1 MGGRLEAMRK
11 MRAATVLAVLL
22 AAGGAGLAG
31 CAQLGTATTADAT
44 ANSENRPLTL
54 TELLVGRAEAPE
66 TPSSEAPPSSG
77 TPQNPGA
84 AITPPPPGGLAA
96 PDGAQIPAAA
106 VPAKEDLLAQLKSRP
121 DVDPAELARWERII
135 QISPETDWPLVAI
148 QLQAVLNYKDFQARQ
163 KAAEAARAVAAAE
176 AQQPETKQPIQAQP
190 ASAASA
196 DAAPAPSAESPKDPQ
211 TPKEKPPAEAAASAE
226 PETKPDVLPPPA
238 KDESPRPLEAAT
250 ASEPAGEA
258 PPPGAWRSH
267 LEKAIATLEAE
278 LQDSIPDAPAA
289 VGAASSTEDENE
301 LAPSERKR
309 ANQEAHLRLLYLV
322 GQRRADAARGVEQLP
337 PAEREFWKHQ
347 VHGLGVYLD
356 EQGAPVPDRRARL
369 ALRELREG
377 LHHLAGASGLDVR
390 SLAFCPQVFG
400 FGNYVEFTP
409 YDFRAGQ
416 EILLYAEIDNFSV
429 ETRPDGFE
437 TELQGSYQ
445 IFDAAGRRV
454 AEHVFSPEKE
464 LCRNRRRDYFV
475 PYRVY
480 LPKRIDPGPY
490 TLQLTVE
497 DLKGQKFGQAPIRF
511 TIVP

>member
-1 MGGRLEAMRK
+1 MRV
-11 MRAATVLAVLL
+11 ATVLAVLL

-31 CAQLGTATTADAT
+31 CAQLGTGRTAAAT
-44 ANSENRPLTL
+44 AENDNRPLTL

-66 TPSSEAPPSSG
+66 TPSAEAPQHP
-77 TPQNPGA
+77 A
-84 AITPPPPGGLAA
+84 AVMPPPPDGLMP
-96 PDGAQIPAAA
+96 PDGAQISAAE
-106 VPAKEDLLAQLKSRP
+106 VPTKEDLLAQLKSRP

-148 QLQAVLNYKDFQARQ
+148 QLQAVLNYKDFQAKQ
-163 KAAEAARAVAAAE
+163 EAAEAARAAAAKAAE
-176 AQQPETKQPIQAQP
+176 AQQPETKQPIKAQP
-190 ASAASA
+190 ASAASP
-196 DAAPAPSAESPKDPQ
+196 DEAPAPSAGSTQDSEKS
-211 TPKEKPPAEAAASAE
+211 KEKPPTDGAASAE
-226 PETKPDVLPPPA
+226 SETKPDVLPPPS
-238 KDESPRPLEAAT
+238 KDDSPRPLETAAT
-250 ASEPAGEA
+250 GSEPAGEA
-258 PPPGAWRSH
+258 PPPGAWRAH
-267 LEKAIATLEAE
+267 LEKAIEALEAE
-278 LQDSIPDAPAA
+278 LHGSIPDEPAA
-289 VGAASSTEDENE
+289 VGAASSIEDDSL

-309 ANQEAHLRLLYLV
+309 ANQQAHLRLLYLV
-322 GQRRADAARGVEQLP
+322 AQRRADAARGVEQLP

-377 LHHLAGASGLDVR
+377 LHHLAAASGLDVR

-409 YDFRAGQ
+409 YEFRAGQ
-416 EILLYAEIDNFSV
+416 EILLYAEIDNFMV

-475 PYRVY
+475 PYRIY